1 VTLTELTE
9 VQRDAL
15 RELANVGAGHAAT
28 ALSHLLSGDRIAFRP
43 PEVWAET
50 PLQLAERLGGAAPW
64 LAGVCRV
71 QGDVRGA
78 LWLVFGRTDAET
90 FLARLSPRPLPAPPA
105 VEEALVR
112 AAREA
117 GDLALAG
124 MRQLTGLV
132 LESPGPV
139 LQRDVPA
146 ALGEAAASGAE
157 VLVLG
162 VRLQARGFSAQF
174 LFLPSPA
181 SVATLLRSLHV

>member
-1 VTLTELTE
+1 VTAAELTE

-28 ALSHLLSGDRIAFRP
+28 ALSHLLSGDRIAFQP

-50 PLQLAERLGGAAPW
+50 PLHLAERLGGAAPW

-90 FLARLSPRPLPAPPA
+90 LLARLSPGPLPATPE

-117 GDLALAG
+117 G
-124 MRQLTGLV
+124 V
-132 LESPGPV
+132 
-139 LQRDVPA
+139 
-146 ALGEAAASGAE
+146 
-157 VLVLG
+157 
-162 VRLQARGFSAQF
+162 SA
-174 LFLPSPA
+174 
-181 SVATLLRSLHV
+181 